1 MTGDFR
7 NRATAFVHDLD
18 QRVGPEL
25 LYRSVVDPYHPDT
38 GLHRPDVSRMLTAVE
53 CWAPRH
59 MVEIGT
65 HYGVLASVF
74 GMVCGKVTTFN
85 LMLYRQ
91 WIVPAI
97 FRIAGVDNVTELL
110 PWNDAEKAEMLD
122 GLDFDAAFID
132 GTHTYQAAQFDF
144 AHVRKCGKVIFHDY
158 SLTRP
163 PRPEV
168 KKFVDDLAAS
178 GDGRVTTD
186 DMFAYWE
193 HVPCGS

>member
-1 MTGDFR
+1 MTDAFLSR
-7 NRATAFVHDLD
+7 VTAFVEDLD
-18 QRVGPEL
+18 RRIGPEL
-25 LYRSVVDPYHPDT
+25 LYRSALDPYHPQT
-38 GLHRPDVSRMLTAVE
+38 GLKRPDVQRMLTAVE
-53 CWAPRH
+53 CWHPKH

-97 FRIAGVDNVTELL
+97 FRIAGLTNVEQRL
-110 PWNDAEKAEMLD
+110 PWRDPEKAEMLA
-122 GLDFDAAFID
+122 GLDFDAAFVD
-132 GTHTYQAAQFDF
+132 GTHTYESAKFDF
-144 AHVRKCGKVIFHDY
+144 EQVRKCGRVIFHDY

-168 KKFVDDLAAS
+168 RTFVDDLAAS

-193 HVPCGS
+193 DAPCGS